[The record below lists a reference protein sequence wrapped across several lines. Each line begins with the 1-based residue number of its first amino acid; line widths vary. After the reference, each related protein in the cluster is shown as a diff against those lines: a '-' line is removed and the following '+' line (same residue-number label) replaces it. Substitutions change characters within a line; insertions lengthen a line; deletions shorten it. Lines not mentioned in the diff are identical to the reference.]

1 MTLEASITIVAA
13 SQYSKNITIVNDAS
27 RGIIHILDRVIN

>member
-1 MTLEASITIVAA
+1 MIVAP

-27 RGIIHILDRVIN
+27 RGIIYLLDRVINYASSR